1 MSFFG
6 WFRNV
11 TNEQVPAYAVFD
23 DYRYTQRIAVWV
35 RWFLIAVWLSLHN
48 YRAEIPELSLT
59 SDFVAMNLL
68 VISVGILNAYL
79 HWRIVTDR
87 PLTLPYVI
95 AMSTM
100 DLAIITIGISITSA
114 FRNTFFVLYY
124 PALLGLALVSPSRRL
139 TFGVTAVVAV
149 SYAAISFGMA
159 EPPIIAEKEERILI
173 IRIATMFAVVAVAQ
187 LMARIELDR
196 RRQAVEAEQERAA
209 ENLELQRKTQEAE
222 LAAQTERSRIAREIH
237 DGIAQSIYALS
248 LNLETCADLAE
259 QVEGPLHDQLEKLVP
274 LAKKTLLE
282 SRHYI
287 YDLKPLLAG
296 ERDIAAIAENQVRE
310 FRTVAGIPIQLEV
323 QGEPVEVSV
332 TVASAFYR
340 ILQEALANVL
350 KHASASKVDI
360 GLAYERDRIRL
371 SVRDDGVGFESTG
384 IRPGYGLQNM
394 RQRAEELAGCFGIA
408 GTPGG
413 GTRINVELPAQGVE
427 A

>member
-1 MSFFG
+1 M
-6 WFRNV
+6 
-11 TNEQVPAYAVFD
+11 
-23 DYRYTQRIAVWV
+23 
-35 RWFLIAVWLSLHN
+35 
-48 YRAEIPELSLT
+48 
-59 SDFVAMNLL
+59 
-68 VISVGILNAYL
+68 
-79 HWRIVTDR
+79 
-87 PLTLPYVI
+87 
-95 AMSTM
+95 
-100 DLAIITIGISITSA
+100 
-114 FRNTFFVLYY
+114 
-124 PALLGLALVSPSRRL
+124 VSPSRRL

-187 LMARIELDR
+187 MMARIELDR

-209 ENLELQRKTQEAE
+209 ENLELQRKAQEAE

-248 LNLETCADLAE
+248 LNLETCADLADLAE

-332 TVASAFYR
+332 SVASAFYR

-360 GLAYERDRIRL
+360 GLEYERERIRL
-371 SVRDDGVGFESTG
+371 SVRDDGVGLETDGMRTG
-384 IRPGYGLQNM
+384 SGLQNM